1 MSVIRNIVF
10 DIGKVLFD
18 YSPLDVVTELLP
30 SVSSPQFYVDHFHDN
45 WIWQA
50 LDEGR
55 LTPDEAAL
63 NVVELAPPEL
73 NSIEITRNIHIII
86 NQFHTCLP
94 PILPMIDLFKS
105 VLNHYNVF
113 LLSNFQD
120 KPFDRLCQL
129 HPFLNLAVGAVV
141 SAKEKCMKPNVEI
154 YHCLLN
160 RYAIEPNHTVFI
172 DDRAD
177 NIDTAIQ
184 LGMHGI
190 VHVSPD
196 ASKHQLNRILNQ
208 SVSRL

>member
-1 MSVIRNIVF
+1 MNVIHNIVF

-55 LTPDEAAL
+55 LTPDEAAAA
-63 NVVELAPPEL
+63 VVALAPPEF
-73 NSIEITRNIHIII
+73 NPIEVTQHVHTIIR
-86 NQFHTCLP
+86 QFHTCLP
-94 PILPMIDLFKS
+94 PISPMIDLFQS
-105 VLNHYNVF
+105 VLPDYNVF

-129 HPFLNLAVGAVV
+129 HPFLTRAVGAVV
-141 SAKEKCMKPNVEI
+141 SAKEKCMKPHVEI

-177 NIDTAIQ
+177 NINTAIQ
-184 LGMHGI
+184 LGMQGI
-190 VHVSPD
+190 VHISPD
-196 ASKHQLNRILNQ
+196 ASIHQLNRILNQ
-208 SVSRL
+208 SVSRF